1 MPFAPLRLLLAD
13 ESDTNALAQAV
24 ALAWTQHPVPR
35 LLITLEGDLGAGKT
49 TFARAFLRALGVQGR
64 IKSPSFSLVE
74 EYPIDIPDLQFKGT
88 LRSTAYHIDLYRFS
102 DPQEWED
109 SGLRDVVG
117 APGVSL
123 VEWPQHARGL
133 LPTADLTLHLTP
145 DEAQRECVV
154 QAGTEAGMT
163 LLRALP
169 ERLKSG

>member
-1 MPFAPLRLLLAD
+1 MPLAALHLQLAD

-24 ALAWTQHPVPR
+24 ALAWAQHPAPH

-49 TFARAFLRALGVQGR
+49 TFARAFLRTLGVQGR

-74 EYPIDIPDLQFKGT
+74 EYTIDIPDLQFKGT
-88 LRSTAYHIDLYRFS
+88 LQTSAYHIDLYRFS

-117 APGVSL
+117 GSGVSL
-123 VEWPQHARGL
+123 VEWPQRAPGL
-133 LPTADLTLHLTP
+133 LPVADLTVHLEPT
-145 DEAQRECVV
+145 DAQRQCVV
-154 QAGTEAGMT
+154 QAGTATGLT

>member
-1 MPFAPLRLLLAD
+1 MPLAALDLLLAD
-13 ESDTNALAQAV
+13 ESATNTLAQSM
-24 ALAWTQHPVPR
+24 ALAWTQHSAPR

-74 EYPIDIPDLQFKGT
+74 EYAIDIPNLQFKGT
-88 LRSTAYHIDLYRFS
+88 LRTAAYHIDLYRFS
-102 DPQEWED
+102 DPLEWED

-117 APGVSL
+117 GPGVSL
-123 VEWPQHARGL
+123 VEWPQRADGL
-133 LPTADLTLHLTP
+133 LPAADLTLHLEP
-145 DEAQRECVV
+145 LDEQRQCVLR
-154 QAGTEAGMT
+154 AGTEVGLT

>member
-1 MPFAPLRLLLAD
+1 MPSAALHLLLAD
-13 ESDTNALAQAV
+13 ESDTNSLAQAM
-24 ALAWTQHPVPR
+24 ALAWTQHPTPR
-35 LLITLEGDLGAGKT
+35 LLITLDGDLGAGKT

-74 EYPIDIPDLQFKGT
+74 EYTIDIPDLQFKGT
-88 LRSTAYHIDLYRFS
+88 LQMSAYHIDLYRFS

-117 APGVSL
+117 GPGVSL
-123 VEWPQHARGL
+123 VEWPQRAQHL
-133 LPTADLTLHLTP
+133 LPAADLALHLEP
-145 DEAQRECVV
+145 LGEQRQCVAR
-154 QAGTEAGMT
+154 AGTEAGMS